1 MGRLLVCFLL
11 HLLARDVISVVISSN
26 KQHRVATNLRFST
39 FTELQVLRSKMACA
53 GRCEEMGIECLTYS
67 VTSLANGKVECRLSD
82 QLQSSELVE
91 AHEGSKIYQSLL
103 LLLSIFLCIQIIL
116 GGTVFICIVVL
127 FQRA

>member
-53 GRCEEMGIECLTYS
+53 GRCEEMGVECLTYS

-103 LLLSIFLCIQIIL
+103 LFLGIYRCIYCLHIFVIAFFREFTSLWH
-116 GGTVFICIVVL
+116 
-127 FQRA
+127 